1 MSKIETIPEIRALVA
16 RWLGEEPA
24 FRYSESFAAIAL
36 CTAHA
41 IAILGVEV
49 LRPEGDQYQVLS
61 FSAYETG
68 ESGRVLD
75 SAQRANDWRTFVD
88 RNNAYAEKYI
98 RSEERP
104 GEDVI
109 YLFTDASRWPV
120 SPD

>member
-24 FRYSESFAAIAL
+24 FRYSESFAAIAQ

-49 LRPEGDQYQVLS
+49 LRPEGDQYQVLG
-61 FSAYETG
+61 FSTYDG
-68 ESGRVLD
+68 SESVRMLE
-75 SAQRANDWRTFVD
+75 SAQSANDWRTYVNL
-88 RNNAYAEKYI
+88 NNAYAEKYI